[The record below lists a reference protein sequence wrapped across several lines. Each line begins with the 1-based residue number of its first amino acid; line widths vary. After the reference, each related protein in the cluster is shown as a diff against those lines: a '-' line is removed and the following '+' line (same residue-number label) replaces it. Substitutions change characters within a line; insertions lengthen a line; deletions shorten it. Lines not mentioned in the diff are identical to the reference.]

1 MRAGIKNLK
10 EFHKLSDWKDYINT
24 HMLNTIEQDAESE
37 IKIVTGRGET
47 IAIWQKH
54 GYGYI
59 EECRNPKRL
68 AKENTKL

>member
-1 MRAGIKNLK
+1 MRVGVKNLK
-10 EFHKLSDWKDYINT
+10 EFHKLSDWKNYINT
-24 HMLNTIEQDAESE
+24 YMTNTIQQDSESE
-37 IKIVTGRGET
+37 VRIITGRGET

-68 AKENTKL
+68 AIDVTS